1 MKPIYVAYLL
11 GSVAF
16 FGSSLVH
23 ACPDCWWDSPVPS
36 EERRAERGWMD
47 GMPSMRRHHYV
58 MNRGIPEAYRH
69 LDDPLARTDKALAE
83 GQRVYEQSCA
93 ACHGEQGRGDG
104 PAGEALRPP
113 PANLRHLSRMS
124 MMANDAYLYWTI
136 AEGGKPI
143 DTDMPAFK
151 ESLSVDEIWS
161 VILYLRRAL

>member
-1 MKPIYVAYLL
+1 MKTIYVVCLL
-11 GSVAF
+11 GFVAL
-16 FGSSLVH
+16 FGSSFAY
-23 ACPDCWWDSPVPS
+23 ACPDCWWGNPS
-36 EERRAERGWMD
+36 WESERDWRE

-58 MNRGIPEAYRH
+58 MNRGLPEAYRR
-69 LDDPLARTDKALAE
+69 LDNPLGATEKALVE
-83 GQRVYEQSCA
+83 GQRVYVQSCA

-104 PAGEALRPP
+104 PAGEALRPQ

-136 AEGGKPI
+136 ADGGAPI

-151 ESLSVDEIWS
+151 ETLSTDDIWS